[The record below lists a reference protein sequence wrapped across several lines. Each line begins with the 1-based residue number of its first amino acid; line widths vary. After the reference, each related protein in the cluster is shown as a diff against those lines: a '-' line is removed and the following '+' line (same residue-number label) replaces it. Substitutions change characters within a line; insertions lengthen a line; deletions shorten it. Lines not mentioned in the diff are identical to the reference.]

1 MQFQR
6 DTLIL
11 LSGGLDSAVLGAMER
26 DRLGLALFIE
36 YGQPA
41 IRQEREASRK
51 IAEHLGVKYRIARI
65 AMPGMEDMNAEPGKG
80 ARVVPARNMV
90 FLSYG
95 VSLAL
100 ASGLSRVVYGATAG
114 DRGGYIDCRFEF
126 TDAMRWVASHFDAQI
141 AAPLDRM
148 DKAEI
153 VATGRRLGA
162 PMGLPWSCYRPSV
175 RGEPCGVCNSCVER
189 AVALG

>member
-1 MQFQR
+1 MGK

-11 LSGGLDSAVLGAMER
+11 LSGGLDSLVLGAMDR
-26 DRLGLALFIE
+26 ARLGLALFME
-36 YGQPA
+36 YDQPA
-41 IRQEREASRK
+41 IRQEREASRR
-51 IAEHLGVKYRIARI
+51 IAEYLGVEYRIARI
-65 AMPGMEDMNAEPGKG
+65 AMPGMEDMNAESGKG

-114 DRGGYIDCRFEF
+114 DRDGYIDCRFEF

-153 VATGRRLGA
+153 ISTGRRLGV
-162 PMGLPWSCYRPSV
+162 PLDLSWSCYRPTL
-175 RGEPCGVCNSCVER
+175 RGEPCGVCNSCVQR
-189 AVALG
+189 AAAMS

>member
-1 MQFQR
+1 MK

-11 LSGGLDSAVLGAMER
+11 LSGGLDSAVLGAIEQ
-26 DRLGLALFIE
+26 DRTEVALFIE

-41 IRQEREASRK
+41 IRQEREASCL
-51 IAEHLGVKYRIARI
+51 IAKHFDFDYRAVHI
-65 AMPGMEDMNAEPGKG
+65 AMPGMEDMNAAPGRG

-95 VSLAL
+95 VSFAL

-126 TDAMRWVASHFDAQI
+126 TDAMRWVASHFRVQV

-153 VATGRRLGA
+153 VATGRRLNA
-162 PMGLPWSCYRPSV
+162 PLHLSWSCYRPLSN
-175 RGEPCGVCNSCVER
+175 GMACGVCNSCVER
-189 AVALG
+189 AAALG